1 MASLAR
7 LKQALADTI
16 EGHVSLSQEINVFTY
31 IPDLIQTPAVC
42 IDVHRSDFDGA
53 MARGDDMWRFNV
65 YVVVQRGDAENSQG
79 ELDEFLESAGPRSI
93 REAIFN
99 NPDLG
104 VDEDQHGF
112 VQAFVSGVHEYGG
125 GYRDARIDVV
135 GAILRVDVH
144 TDGSKL

>member
-7 LKQALADTI
+7 IKQALADTI
-16 EGHVSLSQEINVFTY
+16 EEHVTSKEVNVFTY
-31 IPDLIQTPAVC
+31 IPDLIQAPAVC
-42 IDVHRSDFDGA
+42 LDVHRADFDGA

-65 YVVVQRGDAENSQG
+65 YIVVQRGDAENSQD
-79 ELDEFLESAGPRSI
+79 ELDEFLESTGPRSI

-99 NPDLG
+99 TPSLG

>member
-7 LKQALADTI
+7 LKKALADTI
-16 EGHVSLSQEINVFTY
+16 EGHVTSEELNVFTY

-42 IDVHRSDFDGA
+42 IDVHMSKFDGA

-65 YVVVQRGDAENSQG
+65 YIVVQRGDAENSQDN
-79 ELDEFLESAGPRSI
+79 LDDFLESAGPRSI
-93 REAIFN
+93 REAIFK
-99 NPDLG
+99 NPNLG
-104 VDEDQHGF
+104 LDEDEYGT

-144 TDGSKL
+144 TDGSIL

>member
-7 LKQALADTI
+7 IKQALADTI
-16 EGHVSLSQEINVFTY
+16 EAHVTSEEVNVFTY

-42 IDVHRSDFDGA
+42 IDLHMSDFSGA
-53 MARGDDMWRFNV
+53 MKRGDFKWRFNV

-79 ELDEFLESAGPRSI
+79 ELDSFLESAGPRSI
-93 REAIFN
+93 SEALFETPN
-99 NPDLG
+99 LG
-104 VDEDQHGF
+104 IDEDTHGF

-144 TDGSKL
+144 TDGSLL

>member
-1 MASLAR
+1 MSSLANI
-7 LKQALADTI
+7 KQALADTI
-16 EGHVSLSQEINVFTY
+16 EAHVTSEEVNVFTY

-42 IDVHRSDFDGA
+42 IDVHMSKFDGA

-65 YVVVQRGDAENSQG
+65 YIVVQRGDAENSQ
-79 ELDEFLESAGPRSI
+79 ENLDAFLESAGPRSI

-99 NPDLG
+99 SPDLG
-104 VDEDQHGF
+104 LEDC
-112 VQAFVSGVHEYGG
+112 QAFVSGVHEYGG

-144 TDGSKL
+144 TDGSIL

>member
-7 LKQALADTI
+7 LKQALVDTI
-16 EGHVSLSQEINVFTY
+16 ERHITSEEVNVFPY

-42 IDVHRSDFDGA
+42 IDVHASKFDGA
-53 MARGDDMWRFNV
+53 MARGDDMWRFNL
-65 YVVVQRGDAENSQG
+65 YVVVQRGDAENSQD
-79 ELDEFLESAGPRSI
+79 ELDSFLESAGPRSI

-99 NPDLG
+99 SPELG
-104 VDEDQHGF
+104 VDESEHGF

-125 GYRDARIDVV
+125 GYRDARIDVI

-144 TDGSKL
+144 TDGRTL

>member
-7 LKQALADTI
+7 IKQALADTI
-16 EGHVSLSQEINVFTY
+16 ESHVTSKEVNVFTY

-42 IDVHRSDFDGA
+42 LDVHRADFDGA

-65 YVVVQRGDAENSQG
+65 YVVVQRGDAENSQD

-99 NPDLG
+99 TPDLG
-104 VDEDQHGF
+104 VGEQYGY

-144 TDGSKL
+144 TDGSIL